1 MRVLT
6 PPVTLLQQNAG
17 KLALRWVRLH
27 HEMHGADSE
36 GGGGAA
42 GNANKSGERDGVNGI
57 GIGIGSG
64 SGSGN
69 GNTPCGVAGVA
80 AGIVSVDKT
89 RRRMDLS
96 IKRLSVLAGCSEKA
110 TTRFLREQGSTNL
123 PTYLVRAGFK
133 LVQVCTVCVCLC
145 VCVCVCACMYV
156 CVWVCMCTPAV

>member
-1 MRVLT
+1 
-6 PPVTLLQQNAG
+6 
-17 KLALRWVRLH
+17 
-27 HEMHGADSE
+27 MHGADSE

-64 SGSGN
+64 SGNGN

-145 VCVCVCACMYV
+145 VCVCVCVRACMYV
-156 CVWVCMCTPAV
+156 YGCVCARQPCKLCGCGLCEPWTLVVFRCFTRRH

>member
-1 MRVLT
+1 
-6 PPVTLLQQNAG
+6 
-17 KLALRWVRLH
+17 
-27 HEMHGADSE
+27 MHGGGSE

-42 GNANKSGERDGVNGI
+42 GNANKSGERGGVNGN
-57 GIGIGSG
+57 GNGNGSG
-64 SGSGN
+64 NGN
-69 GNTPCGVAGVA
+69 GNTPCGVGGVA

-133 LVQVCTVCVCLC
+133 LVQVCTVCVWVRACMCMC
-145 VCVCVCACMYV
+145 VCVCVRVY
-156 CVWVCMCTPAV
+156 TSAV